1 MQPVANRPGHTSA
14 DSAISLSS
22 AVSLAEMADQP
33 QDRFMLKS
41 SEFARVLGG
50 GIVPGSL
57 ILIGGDP
64 GIGKSTLLLQIALDF
79 SERGK
84 VLYISGE
91 ESIEQVRARA
101 ARLEHQQ
108 RRQESLL
115 LATETEL
122 GAVLAHIEETEPQLV
137 IIDSIQT
144 MRANSIDGAVGSLA
158 QVRESAA
165 VLQRRAK
172 TSGTAIFLVG
182 HVTKEGA
189 IAGPKALEHIVDT
202 VLYLEGDPYH
212 AYRLLRSEKN
222 RFGATTEI
230 GVFEMTS
237 TGMREVSN
245 PSQAFLEG
253 RAEGAA
259 GSAIAVIMEGTRPLL
274 VEVQALTSQTSFGHP
289 RRTANGIELN
299 RMLLLIAV
307 LSRRANLKLESHDI
321 FANVVGGLRVR
332 EPAVDLS
339 LATAIASSY
348 LDKPI
353 PADLALV
360 GEIGLSG
367 ELRPVS
373 QIEARL
379 KEAAKFGMKQA
390 IIPASN
396 KLVDE
401 VPAKM
406 EVRKLATL
414 VEVVRN
420 ILQS

>member
-1 MQPVANRPGHTSA
+1 MP
-14 DSAISLSS
+14 
-22 AVSLAEMADQP
+22 DQP
-33 QDRFMLKS
+33 ADRYMIES
-41 SEFARVLGG
+41 DEFARVLGG
-50 GIVPGSL
+50 GIVPGSV
-57 ILIGGDP
+57 ILVGGDP
-64 GIGKSTLLLQIALDF
+64 GIGKSTLLLQLALDF
-79 SERGK
+79 SARGK

-91 ESIEQVRARA
+91 ESIEQVRARS
-101 ARLEHQQ
+101 ARLDSHKGKQA
-108 RRQESLL
+108 SLL

-122 GAVLAHIEETEPQLV
+122 GAVLAHIGATKPQLV

-144 MRANSIDGAVGSLA
+144 MRASGIDGAVGSIS
-158 QVRESAA
+158 QVRECAA
-165 VLQRRAK
+165 VLQTQAK
-172 TSGTAIFLVG
+172 TSGTAIILVG

-230 GVFEMTS
+230 GVFEMTNKGLS
-237 TGMREVSN
+237 EVSN
-245 PSQAFLEG
+245 PSQAFLES

-259 GSAIAVIMEGTRPLL
+259 GSAIAVIVEGTRPLL

-289 RRTANGIELN
+289 RRTVNGIELN
-299 RMLLLIAV
+299 RLLLLIAV
-307 LSRRANLKLESHDI
+307 LNRRVNLKLESQDV

-353 PADLALV
+353 PPDLALV

-373 QIEARL
+373 QIETRL
-379 KEAAKFGMKQA
+379 KEAAKLGMKKA

-396 KLVDE
+396 KMVDE
-401 VPAKM
+401 IPADV
-406 EVRKLATL
+406 EVSKLAT
-414 VEVVRN
+414 VMDVVKKTLKN
-420 ILQS
+420 